1 MLLSFKCSS
10 SLLSLNKGSFLS
22 VEKHAED
29 VIVSQN
35 QMFCAGFSQVREN
48 AFSFDIWFNESHT
61 HNNSNTVVW
70 IANREQPVNGKLSKI
85 SLLNSG
91 KVVLVNAG
99 QIITWSSNTAPHA
112 PVELHLQDDGN
123 LVLRELQ
130 GKICGKFRFHN
141 RYSSSRQTNLS
152 SGFYKLLF
160 DDDNVLRPV
169 YDGSDVS
176 STYWPHPWLRSW
188 EAGRFNYNSSRVA
201 VLDSLGNFNSSDSY
215 AFSTDDHGR
224 VMPRRLTLDSD
235 GNVRVYSR
243 NEALKKWYVS
253 WHFIFDTCTIL
264 GICGANSSSNYDP
277 QKQRRCSCLPG
288 YRVKNHSDW
297 SYGDDGDE
305 GYSCYTKILLLN
317 GRRSQRFKGTIYL
330 RLPKNKNFSREESV
344 SADDHVC
351 SVKLPRDNVRKPA
364 NPLELICFFMI
375 WSFLI
380 WNRQKS
386 GADQQGLHLAEVGIR
401 KFSHFELKE
410 AIKGFSQEIG
420 GGAGGVVYKDILSDQ
435 RHAAIERLYD
445 TKQGEGEFLAE
456 VSIIGRLNLMNL
468 IEMWG
473 YCAEGKHR
481 LLPKVADFGL
491 SKLLNKNNLN
501 NNSSFSMIRGT
512 RGYMAPEWIYT
523 LPITSK
529 VDVSSFGIVLLEMI
543 TGKSPTMDIETVDGT
558 EPHDGRLVTWVREK
572 KRRTSWIEQ
581 ILDPSIEPS
590 CDVNKMEILATVA
603 FDCVEEDKDVRPT
616 MKQVIEMLQSYESD
630 A

>member
-1 MLLSFKCSS
+1 
-10 SLLSLNKGSFLS
+10 
-22 VEKHAED
+22 
-29 VIVSQN
+29 
-35 QMFCAGFSQVREN
+35 MFCAGFSQVREN

-123 LVLRELQ
+123 L
-130 GKICGKFRFHN
+130 
-141 RYSSSRQTNLS
+141 TNLS

-264 GICGANSSSNYDP
+264 GICGANSSNLTCNGNGSTFFEMQGVEFYGYDRNYVANRTYMNCVNSSLKDCNCKGF
-277 QKQRRCSCLPG
+277 Q
-288 YRVKNHSDW
+288 YR
-297 SYGDDGDE
+297 DDGDE

-364 NPLELICFFMI
+364 NRFEIFFLDLLPLLEL
-375 WSFLI
+375 
-380 WNRQKS
+380 WN
-386 GADQQGLHLAEVGIR
+386 
-401 KFSHFELKE
+401 
-410 AIKGFSQEIG
+410 
-420 GGAGGVVYKDILSDQ
+420 
-435 RHAAIERLYD
+435 
-445 TKQGEGEFLAE
+445 
-456 VSIIGRLNLMNL
+456 
-468 IEMWG
+468 
-473 YCAEGKHR
+473 
-481 LLPKVADFGL
+481 
-491 SKLLNKNNLN
+491 
-501 NNSSFSMIRGT
+501 
-512 RGYMAPEWIYT
+512 
-523 LPITSK
+523 
-529 VDVSSFGIVLLEMI
+529 
-543 TGKSPTMDIETVDGT
+543 
-558 EPHDGRLVTWVREK
+558 
-572 KRRTSWIEQ
+572 
-581 ILDPSIEPS
+581 
-590 CDVNKMEILATVA
+590 
-603 FDCVEEDKDVRPT
+603 
-616 MKQVIEMLQSYESD
+616 
-630 A
+630 

>member
-1 MLLSFKCSS
+1 MGKFK
-10 SLLSLNKGSFLS
+10 LNCDGAVAVGDVTGCGGIIRDHEGHMVVAFANNL

-112 PVELHLQDDGN
+112 P
-123 LVLRELQ
+123 
-130 GKICGKFRFHN
+130 
-141 RYSSSRQTNLS
+141 TNLS

-235 GNVRVYSR
+235 GNVRV
-243 NEALKKWYVS
+243 
-253 WHFIFDTCTIL
+253 
-264 GICGANSSSNYDP
+264 SSNYDP

-297 SYGDDGDE
+297 SYGCEPMLDLTCNGNGSTFFEMQGVEFYGYDRNYVANSTYMNCVNSSLKDCNCKGFQYRDDGDE

-330 RLPKNKNFSREESV
+330 RLPKNKNFSKEESV

-364 NPLELICFFMI
+364 NRFEIFFRDLLPLLEL
-375 WSFLI
+375 
-380 WNRQKS
+380 WN
-386 GADQQGLHLAEVGIR
+386 
-401 KFSHFELKE
+401 
-410 AIKGFSQEIG
+410 
-420 GGAGGVVYKDILSDQ
+420 
-435 RHAAIERLYD
+435 
-445 TKQGEGEFLAE
+445 
-456 VSIIGRLNLMNL
+456 
-468 IEMWG
+468 
-473 YCAEGKHR
+473 
-481 LLPKVADFGL
+481 
-491 SKLLNKNNLN
+491 
-501 NNSSFSMIRGT
+501 
-512 RGYMAPEWIYT
+512 
-523 LPITSK
+523 
-529 VDVSSFGIVLLEMI
+529 
-543 TGKSPTMDIETVDGT
+543 
-558 EPHDGRLVTWVREK
+558 
-572 KRRTSWIEQ
+572 
-581 ILDPSIEPS
+581 
-590 CDVNKMEILATVA
+590 
-603 FDCVEEDKDVRPT
+603 
-616 MKQVIEMLQSYESD
+616 
-630 A
+630 

>member
-1 MLLSFKCSS
+1 MQPHLKVPTSEVVILTDPVPTPLPSPPKSPRSTPQPSSTEVAVGDVTGCGGIIRDHEGHMVVAFANNLGRHGRYLRHSHKKPHKTIALDLNFAIVAFSISLFLLVLLLSFKCSS

-123 LVLRELQ
+123 L
-130 GKICGKFRFHN
+130 
-141 RYSSSRQTNLS
+141 TNLS

-235 GNVRVYSR
+235 ALVIMILKSKEDAPVYQGVEFYGYDR
-243 NEALKKWYVS
+243 NYV
-253 WHFIFDTCTIL
+253 
-264 GICGANSSSNYDP
+264 ANSTYMNCVNSSLKDCNCKGF
-277 QKQRRCSCLPG
+277 Q
-288 YRVKNHSDW
+288 YR
-297 SYGDDGDE
+297 DDGDE

-330 RLPKNKNFSREESV
+330 RLPKNKNFSKEESV

-364 NPLELICFFMI
+364 NRFEIFF
-375 WSFLI
+375 
-380 WNRQKS
+380 
-386 GADQQGLHLAEVGIR
+386 
-401 KFSHFELKE
+401 
-410 AIKGFSQEIG
+410 
-420 GGAGGVVYKDILSDQ
+420 
-435 RHAAIERLYD
+435 
-445 TKQGEGEFLAE
+445 
-456 VSIIGRLNLMNL
+456 
-468 IEMWG
+468 
-473 YCAEGKHR
+473 
-481 LLPKVADFGL
+481 P
-491 SKLLNKNNLN
+491 
-501 NNSSFSMIRGT
+501 
-512 RGYMAPEWIYT
+512 
-523 LPITSK
+523 
-529 VDVSSFGIVLLEMI
+529 
-543 TGKSPTMDIETVDGT
+543 
-558 EPHDGRLVTWVREK
+558 
-572 KRRTSWIEQ
+572 
-581 ILDPSIEPS
+581 
-590 CDVNKMEILATVA
+590 
-603 FDCVEEDKDVRPT
+603 
-616 MKQVIEMLQSYESD
+616 
-630 A
+630 